1 MISHKKKFI
10 FIHIPKTAGMTLINA
25 LESYQ
30 DEDGFK
36 FGHPPQS
43 RYVDQFAVNEYYQFS
58 FVRNPWDRLCSAFFF
73 LKKGGIN
80 EDDRKACE
88 KLNLKTMSFADFV
101 IKHDPY
107 NSHLHFLPQH
117 TFFNHDF
124 NQVDIMKF
132 ENLQSNFDLV
142 CSKIG
147 INAISLSHHN
157 KTEKKHYSEY
167 YNEDMIRAVQ
177 EKYSKD
183 IQLFKYEFNEQS
195 QSI

>member
-10 FIHIPKTAGMTLINA
+10 FIHIPKTAGMTLVNA
-25 LESYQ
+25 LETYR
-30 DEDGFK
+30 DEEQFK

-43 RYVDQFAVNEYYQFS
+43 RYADLFSINEYYQFS

-73 LKKGGIN
+73 LRRGGIN

-88 KLNLKTMSFADFV
+88 KLNLKQISFNDFV
-101 IKHDPY
+101 MNHDPY
-107 NSHLHFLPQH
+107 KSHLHFRPQY

-124 NQVDIMKF
+124 LQVNVFKF

-142 CSKIG
+142 CEKIN
-147 INAISLSHHN
+147 ISAISLTHKN

-183 IQLFKYEFNEQS
+183 IELFKYEFNE
-195 QSI
+195 